1 MRKALVVI
9 SILIFSL
16 ALCFADSDDHGT
28 QSLTHLDVTA
38 VKSGSL
44 SPNFALVVTATV
56 PEAIVSQGQSMIGE
70 IGTVESF
77 DITQTVQKSK
87 NQNEVTN
94 ALSLKVKT
102 NSKRPV
108 LVDLWFSAF
117 RDTSRYKGDEQ
128 MTFDGLPTYYL
139 PVKWTAKSI
148 DPAFKA
154 ADQPYDNAD
163 YEYMLKLKINDKQM
177 ETKND
182 QVALTSNNE
191 AGQTMHLV
199 YTPIAQ
205 GGSVN
210 EPGIPD
216 SAAPILP
223 GMDTDLRP
231 LTLIERTVD
240 FTLNL
245 PSNNEFNLIPANTN
259 YTCTVRV
266 SVLGE

>member
-9 SILIFSL
+9 SILVFSL
-16 ALCFADSDDHGT
+16 ALCSADSEDHGT

-44 SPNFALVVTATV
+44 SQNFALVVTASV
-56 PEAIVSQGQSMIGE
+56 PESIVQDGQPLIGE
-70 IGTVESF
+70 VGTIESF
-77 DITQTVQKSK
+77 DITRTVLGSR
-87 NQNEVTN
+87 NQNEVTD

-108 LVDLWFSAF
+108 LVDIWFSAF

-128 MTFDGLPTYYL
+128 TTFDGMPTYYL

-154 ADQPYDNAD
+154 ADESYENTD
-163 YEYMLKLKINDKQM
+163 YQYMLKLKINDKQM
-177 ETKND
+177 VTKND

-199 YTPIAQ
+199 FTPIAQ
-205 GGSVN
+205 GGSVGD
-210 EPGIPD
+210 PMIPE
-216 SAAPILP
+216 SAAQTLP
-223 GMDTDLRP
+223 GMDTDLDP
-231 LTLIERTVD
+231 LTLIDRTVN
-240 FTLNL
+240 FTLTL

-259 YTCTVRV
+259 YTCTVRI

>member
-1 MRKALVVI
+1 MRKTFVVTLLL
-9 SILIFSL
+9 ILSL
-16 ALCFADSDDHGT
+16 AFCFADSGDQGT
-28 QSLTHLDVTA
+28 QSVTHLDVTA

-44 SPNFALVVTATV
+44 ASDYALVVTATV

-70 IGTVESF
+70 MGTVESF
-77 DITQTVQKSK
+77 DITSAINSTSNKS
-87 NQNEVTN
+87 TIDN
-94 ALSLKVKT
+94 ALALKVET

-108 LVDLWFSAF
+108 LVDVWFSAF

-128 MTFDGLPTYYL
+128 TTFDGLPTYYL

-154 ADQPYDNAD
+154 ADETYQNED
-163 YEYMLKLKINDKQM
+163 YQYMLKLKINDKQM
-177 ETKND
+177 VTKND

-205 GGSVN
+205 GGSVDD
-210 EPGIPD
+210 PGIPE
-216 SAAPILP
+216 SVALTLP

-231 LTLIERTVD
+231 LTLIERTVN

-245 PSNNEFNLIPANTN
+245 PSNNEFNLIPTNTN